1 VLVFKQ
7 KTCRLGFHDKFSVEA
22 PKVEKNKKQAICK
35 FQNSTFLKFGA

>member
-22 PKVEKNKKQAICK
+22 PKVEKTENKQFANFKIQL
-35 FQNSTFLKFGA
+35 F